1 MLNYELHSGIILIL
15 ALVEYLGNYRGD
27 NGEQSQT
34 N

>member
-27 NGEQSQT
+27 NREQSQT